1 MEPKTTK
8 KRSVI
13 SWLWE
18 FSGRRKAEYLASI
31 LMAVAGVICSLIPY
45 YIMIDIIKG
54 LVNGTEEFSW
64 YMGKCMAMGV
74 FWIIRYIF
82 HSVSTILSHHATFQ
96 VLANIR
102 LRLLKKL
109 STIPLGSVLE
119 KSSGSYKNI
128 IVERVDSMETTLAHL
143 LPEMIANLMGA
154 LAVLIL
160 LFTVDWRMGIA
171 MLIVVPIGFLC
182 FLFMFRGYEEN
193 FKRTVK
199 STKALN
205 DTAVEYI
212 NGIEVIKAFGQSGTS
227 YDKFVKAAKEGADCF
242 IEWMQGSLFG
252 QTAGMT
258 IFPATLLGI
267 IPVGCYLFMNQ
278 SLSTEQFLMVIVLSF
293 GVMQPVMTA
302 FSYTDDL
309 AQITT
314 IVGEVTDILI
324 REDMLRPETVGQIPA
339 DNSVEFENV
348 HFAYQEK
355 EILHGISLRIEPG
368 TVNALVGPSG
378 SGKSTIARLLAS
390 LWDVTNGEIRIGGID
405 IRKLPL
411 KEGTSRIAYVSQD
424 NYLFDLPVMENIRM
438 GNRNATDEAVIQAA
452 KECGCHDFIMGLEKG
467 YQTICGSG
475 GGHLS
480 GGERQRI
487 SIARAMLKNASIII
501 LDEATSYTD
510 PENEAV
516 IQSALAKLIHGK
528 TLLVIAHRLSTIAD
542 ADCIF
547 VMENGRIAGRGSQK
561 ELLQSCPLYRNMW
574 ESHMST
580 KDGEVV

>member
-45 YIMIDIIKG
+45 YIMIDIIKE
-54 LVNGTEEFSW
+54 LVSGIEEFSW
-64 YMGKCMAMGV
+64 YMEKCMVVGV

-82 HSVSTILSHHATFQ
+82 HSISTILSHHATFQ

-102 LRLLKKL
+102 IRLLKKL

-160 LFTVDWRMGIA
+160 LFTIDWRMGLS
-171 MLIVVPIGFLC
+171 MLIVVPIGLLC

-227 YDKFVKAAKEGADCF
+227 YEKFVKAAKEGADCF

-267 IPVGCYLFMNQ
+267 LPVGCYLFMNQ

-324 REDMLRPETVGQIPA
+324 REDMLRPETVGQIPTN
-339 DNSVEFENV
+339 NSVEFENV

-390 LWDVTNGEIRIGGID
+390 LWDVTSGEIRIGGID

-411 KEGTSRIAYVSQD
+411 KECTSRIAYVSQD

-547 VMENGRIAGRGSQK
+547 VIENGRIVGRGSQK

-574 ESHMST
+574 ESHIST

>member
-45 YIMIDIIKG
+45 YIMIDIIKE
-54 LVNGTEEFSW
+54 LVSGTEEFSW
-64 YMGKCMAMGV
+64 YMEKCMVMGV

-82 HSVSTILSHHATFQ
+82 HSISTILSHHATFQ

-102 LRLLKKL
+102 IRLLKKL

-160 LFTVDWRMGIA
+160 LFTVDWRMGLS
-171 MLIVVPIGFLC
+171 MLIVVPIGLLC

-227 YDKFVKAAKEGADCF
+227 YEKFVKAAKEGANCF

-267 IPVGCYLFMNQ
+267 LPVGCYLFMNQ

-314 IVGEVTDILI
+314 IVGEVTDVLI
-324 REDMLRPETVGQIPA
+324 REDMLRPETVGQIPTN
-339 DNSVEFENV
+339 NSVEFENV

-390 LWDVTNGEIRIGGID
+390 LWDVTSGEIRIGGID

-411 KEGTSRIAYVSQD
+411 KECTSRIAYVSQD

-438 GNRNATDEAVIQAA
+438 GNRNATDEEVIQAA

-467 YQTICGSG
+467 YQTVCGSG

-480 GGERQRI
+480 GGEKQRI
-487 SIARAMLKNASIII
+487 SIARAMLKNAPIII

-516 IQSALAKLIHGK
+516 IQSALAKLIQGK
-528 TLLVIAHRLSTIAD
+528 TLLVIAHRLSTIVD

-547 VMENGRIAGRGSQK
+547 VVENGYIVGRGKQE
-561 ELLQSCPLYRNMW
+561 ELLQSCPLYQKMW
-574 ESHMST
+574 ESHIST
-580 KDGEVV
+580 KDGEVA

>member
-1 MEPKTTK
+1 M
-8 KRSVI
+8 V
-13 SWLWE
+13 
-18 FSGRRKAEYLASI
+18 
-31 LMAVAGVICSLIPY
+31 
-45 YIMIDIIKG
+45 
-54 LVNGTEEFSW
+54 
-64 YMGKCMAMGV
+64 MGV

-82 HSVSTILSHHATFQ
+82 HSISTILSHHATFQ

-102 LRLLKKL
+102 IRLLKKL

-160 LFTVDWRMGIA
+160 LFIVDWRMGLA

-182 FLFMFRGYEEN
+182 FLCMFRGYEEN

-212 NGIEVIKAFGQSGTS
+212 NGIEEIKAFGQSGTS
-227 YDKFVKAAKEGADCF
+227 YEKFVKAAKEGADCF
-242 IEWMQGSLFG
+242 IEWMRGSLFG

-267 IPVGCYLFMNQ
+267 LPVGCYLFMNQ

-302 FSYTDDL
+302 FSYMDDL

-324 REDMLRPETVGQIPA
+324 REDMLRPETVGQIPTN
-339 DNSVEFENV
+339 NSVEFENV

-390 LWDVTNGEIRIGGID
+390 LWDVTSGEIRIGGID

-411 KEGTSRIAYVSQD
+411 KECTSRIAYVSQD

-452 KECGCHDFIMGLEKG
+452 KECGCHDFIIGLEKG

-547 VMENGRIAGRGSQK
+547 VIENGRIVGRGSQK

-574 ESHMST
+574 EAHIST

>member
-1 MEPKTTK
+1 MQK
-8 KRSVI
+8 S
-13 SWLWE
+13 
-18 FSGRRKAEYLASI
+18 AQD
-31 LMAVAGVICSLIPY
+31 AVV
-45 YIMIDIIKG
+45 
-54 LVNGTEEFSW
+54 
-64 YMGKCMAMGV
+64 
-74 FWIIRYIF
+74 R
-82 HSVSTILSHHATFQ
+82 
-96 VLANIR
+96 
-102 LRLLKKL
+102 
-109 STIPLGSVLE
+109 
-119 KSSGSYKNI
+119 
-128 IVERVDSMETTLAHL
+128 
-143 LPEMIANLMGA
+143 
-154 LAVLIL
+154 
-160 LFTVDWRMGIA
+160 
-171 MLIVVPIGFLC
+171 FLC
-182 FLFMFRGYEEN
+182 FLCMFRGYEEN

-227 YDKFVKAAKEGADCF
+227 YEKFVKAAKEGADCF

-267 IPVGCYLFMNQ
+267 LPVGCYLFMNK
-278 SLSTEQFLMVIVLSF
+278 SLSTEQFLIVIVLSF
-293 GVMQPVMTA
+293 GVMQPIMTA

-314 IVGEVTDILI
+314 IVGEVTDILTQ
-324 REDMLRPETVGQIPA
+324 EDMLRPETVGQIPA
-339 DNSVEFENV
+339 DHSIEFENV

-390 LWDVTNGEIRIGGID
+390 LWDVTSGEIRIGGID

-411 KEGTSRIAYVSQD
+411 KECTSRIAYVSQD

-438 GNRNATDEAVIQAA
+438 GNRNATDEEVIQAA

-475 GGHLS
+475 GSHLS

-487 SIARAMLKNASIII
+487 SIARAILKDAPIII
-501 LDEATSYTD
+501 FDEATANVD
-510 PENEAV
+510 PENEKELMEAV
-516 IQSALAKLIHGK
+516 EDLTKDK
-528 TLLVIAHRLSTIAD
+528 TVIMIAHRLKTVQKASR
-542 ADCIF
+542 IF
-547 VMENGRIAGRGSQK
+547 VLENGKIVQQGTHEELVKQDGIYRHFVVERREAAGWR
-561 ELLQSCPLYRNMW
+561 
-574 ESHMST
+574 
-580 KDGEVV
+580 V

>member
-31 LMAVAGVICSLIPY
+31 LMAVSGVICSLIPY

-54 LVNGTEEFSW
+54 LVSGTEEFSW
-64 YMGKCMAMGV
+64 YMGKCMVMGV

-82 HSVSTILSHHATFQ
+82 HSISTILSHHATFQ

-102 LRLLKKL
+102 IRLLRKL

-154 LAVLIL
+154 LAVLLL
-160 LFTVDWRMGIA
+160 LFTVDWRMGLA

-227 YDKFVKAAKEGADCF
+227 YEKFVKAAKEGADCF
-242 IEWMQGSLFG
+242 IEWMHGSLFG

-267 IPVGCYLFMNQ
+267 LPVGCYLFMNQ
-278 SLSTEQFLMVIVLSF
+278 SPSAEQFLIVIVLSF
-293 GVMQPVMTA
+293 GVMQPIMTA

-324 REDMLRPETVGQIPA
+324 REDMLRPETVGQIPTN
-339 DNSVEFENV
+339 NSVEFENV

-378 SGKSTIARLLAS
+378 SGKSTLARLLAS
-390 LWDVTNGEIRIGGID
+390 LWDVTSGEIRIGGID

-411 KEGTSRIAYVSQD
+411 KECTSRIAYVSQD
-424 NYLFDLPVMENIRM
+424 NYLFDLSVMENIRM

-487 SIARAMLKNASIII
+487 SIARAMLKNAPIII

-516 IQSALAKLIHGK
+516 IQSALAKLIQGK
-528 TLLVIAHRLSTIAD
+528 TLLVIAHRLTTIAD

-547 VMENGRIAGRGSQK
+547 VIENGRIVGRGNQK
-561 ELLQSCPLYRNMW
+561 ELLKSCPLYRNMW
-574 ESHMST
+574 ESHIST